1 MDDFPEEVHDA
12 KVETAEEAWEF
23 WAKKNKKA
31 EKTEKAENVKKAE
44 QEEKTFEETMEFWK
58 EKAKKAEQAEKSIE
72 QELKAEDD
80 TFEETK
86 KLDKFYGFEQA
97 DLAEYEADLEAELK
111 AGKPEEKIYTIFFY
125 KKW

>member
-1 MDDFPEEVHDA
+1 MDDFPEEVHD
-12 KVETAEEAWEF
+12 ET
-23 WAKKNKKA
+23 KKGKRALNPKNV
-31 EKTEKAENVKKAE
+31 EKAEQAV

-86 KLDKFYGFEQA
+86 KLDLFYESEQA

-111 AGKPEEKIYTIFFY
+111 AGKPKEKIYTISFY

>member
-1 MDDFPEEVHDA
+1 MDDFPVEVHDA

-31 EKTEKAENVKKAE
+31 EKTERL
-44 QEEKTFEETMEFWK
+44 ETMEFWK
-58 EKAKKAEQAEKSIE
+58 EKAKKAEQAKKSIE

-111 AGKPEEKIYTIFFY
+111 AGKPEEKIYTISFY

>member
-1 MDDFPEEVHDA
+1 MDGIPEEVHDT
-12 KVETAEEAWEF
+12 KVETAEEAWKF
-23 WAKKNKKA
+23 WAKKT
-31 EKTEKAENVKKAE
+31 EKTEKVEKPE

-58 EKAKKAEQAEKSIE
+58 EKAKKAEQAEISIE

-111 AGKPEEKIYTIFFY
+111 AGKSEEKIWQTTKDTYNPFP
-125 KKW
+125 